1 MNTPDLMQVLGF
13 TEADLY
19 ANRSGRFSEEQK
31 KRLVKEEGGARGNA
45 LGMGIFMTVIALV
58 GPAIAVGVGMA
69 NGRENLA
76 MTIGVAVGFG
86 CLWPLMYGFV
96 AYIFLSRLSV
106 KAEPHVGKVEGPVNI
121 VKVIRKSYNSAS
133 HSYTELSVYELRVGG
148 HIFEVK
154 AGLPNLMMQ
163 GDVYTVYFA
172 DFGSAHKPQVLSAEW
187 LTKAGSVPQVQPE
200 PLMAD
205 AEVLEYLKQGETLKA
220 IREYRALHDSS
231 YEEARSI
238 VEEIRLQMAR

>member
-1 MNTPDLMQVLGF
+1 MSTPDLMQILGF

-19 ANRSGRFSEEQK
+19 ANRNGRFSEEQR
-31 KRLVKEEGGARGNA
+31 KRLVKEEGGAGGSA
-45 LGMGIFMTVIALV
+45 LGMGIFMTIIALL
-58 GPAIAVGVGMA
+58 GPAIAVGVGVA

-76 MTIGVAVGFG
+76 MTIGFALGFG

-106 KAEPHVGKVEGPVNI
+106 KMEPRVGKVEGPVNI
-121 VKVIRKSYNSAS
+121 VKVIRKNYNSDS
-133 HSYTELSVYELRVGG
+133 NSYTEFSVYELCVGG
-148 HIFEVK
+148 RIFEVQ
-154 AGLPNLMMQ
+154 AGLPNSMMQ
-163 GDVYTVYFA
+163 GDVYVVYFA

-187 LTKAGSVPQVQPE
+187 LTKAGSMPRVQPE

-220 IREYRALHDSS
+220 IRAYRALHNSS